1 MNKQRILIAILL
13 VLVLAHLYCAIT
25 GIGYHRHVDSV
36 GNLGKLYPV
45 SSIKLIENDMF
56 EITIAGKD
64 STTVLGRLAGKIKS
78 GSKNK
83 IINMLNKVERPRF
96 FVVGKSENTIL
107 IDFIFILDG
116 NNIKFSDW
124 LQSNRLW
131 LTTI

>member
-64 STTVLGRLAGKIKS
+64 STTVLGRLAGGIKY